1 MLDDDEFEA
10 EISMFRTP
18 AAPLRKAQK
27 KRFSDYANEGVEDG
41 EDEPPPPPPRRQLS
55 QLAKKKAS
63 FLIEEDEDD
72 EGLPKSRQ
80 ISNIKP
86 VAGAAVVP
94 YRLQEAASL
103 LLSDR
108 RISRSTADE
117 LTVAYLQKSHEFVM
131 VDPLIIVCASVDT
144 GTSRIYCK
152 ELVNVSLHWMAL
164 ALDASFFLQVTP
176 KVRTQDEP
184 WAEAVTARPCRSAQ
198 VSERIQPVG
207 TLAAVKRAI
216 DEMEVPEDLDKQIEQ
231 YMKKLGKVD
240 SASAC
245 DPEWARE
252 HIDAFRAIFSGTN
265 KKDEMEGKGIRDK
278 LAKIN

>member
-18 AAPLRKAQK
+18 TAPPLKKTQK
-27 KRFSDYANEGVEDG
+27 KRFSDYANEGVED
-41 EDEPPPPPPRRQLS
+41 DDDQPPPPPRRQLS
-55 QLAKKKAS
+55 QLTKKKAS

-72 EGLPKSRQ
+72 DDLPKSRQ
-80 ISNIKP
+80 LNIKP

-103 LLSDR
+103 LLGDR
-108 RISRSTADE
+108 RISQSTASE

>member
-18 AAPLRKAQK
+18 TAPPLKKAQK
-27 KRFSDYANEGVEDG
+27 KRFSDYANEGVEDD
-41 EDEPPPPPPRRQLS
+41 DEPPPPPRRQLS

-63 FLIEEDEDD
+63 FLIEDD
-72 EGLPKSRQ
+72 GEEEPFNNKR
-80 ISNIKP
+80 P

-103 LLSDR
+103 LLGDR
-108 RISRSTADE
+108 RISQSTASE
-117 LTVAYLQKSHEFVM
+117 LTMTYLQKSHEFVM

-144 GTSRIYCK
+144 GTARIYCK
-152 ELVNVSLHWMAL
+152 EVVNVSLHWMAL

-184 WAEAVTARPCRSAQ
+184 WAEAVTARPCRSTQ
-198 VSERIQPVG
+198 VSERVQPVG
-207 TLAAVKRAI
+207 TLAAVKRAVAKI
-216 DEMEVPEDLDKQIEQ
+216 EDELPEDLDKQIEH
-231 YMKKLGKVD
+231 YMAKLGKVD
-240 SASAC
+240 SVSAC
-245 DPEWARE
+245 DPEWAHE
-252 HIDAFRAIFSGTN
+252 HIDAFRAIFRGTN
-265 KKDEMEGKGIRDK
+265 KRDEMEGKGIREK